1 MPLQPGERRS
11 GRPTRGF
18 PPGITSGLPVPP
30 FFLESGSRS
39 TALDE
44 LRAKGIRT
52 LAWQASLSPSGPQSG
67 GGSNGNDDMRAVAQ
81 QRQEAIIMSCS
92 TEAPTKA
99 WIASGSAEQP
109 TFASSDQVHRE
120 QQGAESAQ
128 YHMSKPRKHERRDAE
143 AFRQVQIPP
152 MLPRQSAS
160 EQTLL
165 RHPGN
170 RMIVTESGV
179 VFKL

>member
-44 LRAKGIRT
+44 LHATGNRT
-52 LAWQASLSPSGPQSG
+52 LALQSTPSPSGPQKGDSG
-67 GGSNGNDDMRAVAQ
+67 SSNHA
-81 QRQEAIIMSCS
+81 
-92 TEAPTKA
+92 EAPTKA